1 MREESLCFIFVSSK
15 DSIYNYPDHLL
26 LPPDSLIAFVK
37 DCVGSSLS
45 HVQDPQVDIAHLLTF
60 YLILHRDFSALPHSL
75 LKYTNYLLRSLSSQ
89 GTLDRVHVNLASSTL
104 TDT

>member
-26 LPPDSLIAFVK
+26 LPPDSLIVFVK

-45 HVQDPQVDIAHLLTF
+45 HVQDPQVNFAHIIDLLSDSPN
-60 YLILHRDFSALPHSL
+60 RL
-75 LKYTNYLLRSLSSQ
+75 LCTSSLSFEIHKLLIKVSFFPGDLGQ
-89 GTLDRVHVNLASSTL
+89 GPCEPCFQY
-104 TDT
+104 TD